1 MSTPP
6 VSAAH
11 TPPEPSAMARRASRW
26 AGSALAAVL
35 CAGLLS
41 CGWLVYAGKIDWLP
55 ARWTREDA
63 LHGELTHLLAKQLSN
78 AWLPDQAARLERAGS
93 WLLLGDTGPRVRVG
107 CPGWLFL
114 AEELQV
120 NHHAQANAQAK
131 RAAVLAIRQALAR
144 RGIGLLVAVVP
155 DKSRI
160 AANALCGLTRPPEL
174 NTRAA
179 LWVASLQ
186 QAGVNAIDL
195 AATLA
200 PLGTAAYLHTD
211 THWNEAGARAA
222 AQVIAA
228 RIVASGFHATPEQ
241 AYSAQPGPMARRPGD
256 LVHLAGLDWLP
267 LRWQPTPESVAAT
280 VFTEVPGAGAG
291 QGAATKGGDD
301 LDDLL
306 GDSQLP
312 NVALIGTSFS
322 RNSNFLGFLQ
332 QALGAKIGSFA
343 RDGGKF
349 SGSARE
355 YFANPAF
362 TQTPPKLVLWEIPE
376 RDLQTPYEPITLA
389 PGPVSQH

>member
-6 VSAAH
+6 VHAAH

-26 AGSALAAVL
+26 AGAALAAVL
-35 CAGLLS
+35 CAGLIS

-55 ARWTREDA
+55 ASWTRDDA
-63 LHGELTHLLAKQLSN
+63 LHGELTHQLAKQLSN
-78 AWLPDQAARLERAGS
+78 AWLPDQAAKLERAGS
-93 WLLLGDTGPRVRVG
+93 WLLLGDTGPRVRTG

-120 NHHAQANAQAK
+120 NRHAQANAQTK
-131 RAAVLAIRQALAR
+131 RAAVLAIRQALAQ

-160 AANALCGLTRPPEL
+160 AASALCGLTRPAEL
-174 NTRAA
+174 NARAA
-179 LWVASLQ
+179 QWVSELNQ
-186 QAGVNAIDL
+186 DGVAAIDL
-195 AATLA
+195 APTLA
-200 PLGTAAYLHTD
+200 PLGASAYLHTD
-211 THWNEAGARAA
+211 THWNETGANAA
-222 AQVIAA
+222 AQAIAA
-228 RIVASGFHATPEQ
+228 RITAAGVQATPQQ
-241 AYSAQPGPMARRPGD
+241 AYTAQPGKLAQRPGD

-280 VFTEVPGAGAG
+280 VFTEAAATG
-291 QGAATKGGDD
+291 QGAAAKGGDD

-322 RNSNFLGFLQ
+322 RNSNFVGFLQ
-332 QALGAKIGSFA
+332 MALGAKIGSFA
-343 RDGGKF
+343 KDGGKF
-349 SGSARE
+349 SGSARD

-362 TQTPPKLVLWEIPE
+362 TQTPPKLVVWEIPG
-376 RDLQTPYEPITLA
+376 RDLQTPYEAISLA
-389 PGPVSQH
+389 R